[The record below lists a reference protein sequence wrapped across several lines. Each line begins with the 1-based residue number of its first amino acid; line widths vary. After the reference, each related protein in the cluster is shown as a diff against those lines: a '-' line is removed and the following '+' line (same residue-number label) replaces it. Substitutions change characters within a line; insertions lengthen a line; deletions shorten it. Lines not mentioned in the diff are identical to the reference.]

1 MGKNILSNVAKTT
14 DGIEIY
20 YEVTG
25 SGEPI
30 IFVHEYAGDLRSWE
44 QQVRY
49 FSRQFKCITYNAR
62 GYTPSTVPT
71 EVEKY
76 SQEFARDDLLAVLN
90 DLEIETSHIV
100 GLSMGAF
107 ATLHFG
113 MTYPERVKSMV
124 IAGCGYGAE
133 PHTRELFI
141 EEAENTAKQINQETM
156 ESFAKGYVKSPNR
169 IQYFNKDQRGAIE
182 FEKQLGEHSTV
193 GSANTIL
200 GVQSRRPSLYDL
212 ETEIRKLKI
221 PTLIINGDEDEPCLN
236 VGIFLKKLITTS
248 AMITLPQT
256 GHASNL
262 EEPSLFNMFC
272 DNFFH
277 KVDAGQWKERDP
289 RSFKG
294 GIMSRPEK

>member
-1 MGKNILSNVAKTT
+1 M
-14 DGIEIY
+14 
-20 YEVTG
+20 
-25 SGEPI
+25 
-30 IFVHEYAGDLRSWE
+30 
-44 QQVRY
+44 RY

-62 GYTPSTVPT
+62 GYTPSTVPE

-76 SQEFARDDLLAVLN
+76 SQEFARDDLLAVLD
-90 DLEIETSHIV
+90 DLEIKTSHIV

-294 GIMSRPEK
+294 GIMSRPGK